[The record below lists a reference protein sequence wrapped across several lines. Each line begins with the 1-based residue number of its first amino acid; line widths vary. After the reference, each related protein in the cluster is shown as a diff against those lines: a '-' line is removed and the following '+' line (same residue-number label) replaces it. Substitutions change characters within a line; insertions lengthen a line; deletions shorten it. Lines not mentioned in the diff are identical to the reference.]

1 MQSVSTM
8 LKNENRLGWR
18 LVSPTVVLLMVLIL
32 YPVVYNIYISFFDY
46 GITRSTFVGIDNYLR
61 VLKDGAFWKSFF
73 ITIGFTLMTVG
84 GSLLL
89 GLGVALMLNKEFKGR
104 SIVRTIV
111 LLPYITPLISI
122 VFSWQYIFDPSL
134 GPFVEI
140 FGRQL
145 GWISPQLDLLNNSNN
160 AFIVASV
167 FNIWR
172 NFPFVYLMILS
183 RLQSIPDEYYEA
195 AEMDGASPWKKFTN
209 ITLPELYFVMGAV
222 ALMRGIW
229 NFYKFDEVY
238 LISKKAGTLPIFIY
252 ERVIGTTSPE
262 FGVAAAIATVLMVI
276 MLGLITMYVK
286 KVLKW

>member
-1 MQSVSTM
+1 M

-18 LVSPTVVLLMVLIL
+18 LVSPTVILLMILIL
-32 YPVVYNIYISFFDY
+32 YPVAYNIYISFFDY

-73 ITIGFTLMTVG
+73 ITVGFTLMTVG

-145 GWISPQLDLLNNSNN
+145 RWISPQLDLLNNSNN
-160 AFIVASV
+160 AFIVASI

-262 FGVAAAIATVLMVI
+262 FGVAAAIATILMVI

>member
-18 LVSPTVVLLMVLIL
+18 LVSPTVILLMILIL
-32 YPVVYNIYISFFDY
+32 YPVAYNIYISFFDY

-73 ITIGFTLMTVG
+73 ITVGFTLMTVG

-111 LLPYITPLISI
+111 LLPYIPPLISI

-145 GWISPQLDLLNNSNN
+145 RWISPQLDLLNNSNN
-160 AFIVASV
+160 AFIVASI

-262 FGVAAAIATVLMVI
+262 FGVAAAIATILMVI

>member
-18 LVSPTVVLLMVLIL
+18 LVSPTVILLMILIL
-32 YPVVYNIYISFFDY
+32 YPVAYNIYISFFDY
-46 GITRSTFVGIDNYLR
+46 GITRSTFVGIDNYLQ

-73 ITIGFTLMTVG
+73 ITVGFTLMTVG

-145 GWISPQLDLLNNSNN
+145 RWISPQLDLLNNSNN
-160 AFIVASV
+160 AFIVASI

-262 FGVAAAIATVLMVI
+262 FGVAAAIATILMVI

>member
-1 MQSVSTM
+1 
-8 LKNENRLGWR
+8 
-18 LVSPTVVLLMVLIL
+18 MVLIL

-145 GWISPQLDLLNNSNN
+145 RWISPQLDLLNNSNN
-160 AFIVASV
+160 AFIVASI

-262 FGVAAAIATVLMVI
+262 FGVAAAIATILMVI

>member
-1 MQSVSTM
+1 M
-8 LKNENRLGWR
+8 LGCI
-18 LVSPTVVLLMVLIL
+18 LVSPTVILLMILIL
-32 YPVVYNIYISFFDY
+32 YPVAYNIYISFFDY

-73 ITIGFTLMTVG
+73 ITVGFTLMTVG

-145 GWISPQLDLLNNSNN
+145 RWISPQLDLLNNSNN
-160 AFIVASV
+160 AFIVASI

-262 FGVAAAIATVLMVI
+262 FGVAAAIATILMVI